1 METAVNIN
9 SDELR
14 KALKVYHKRRGN
26 TDVWLSTRRL
36 KKNGSYISYCL
47 SRGRMGQESLRELCR
62 IIDVDIKEITE
73 APKAIVDD
81 VVLTPEDVE
90 HIKHSFKSQTQGS
103 YKNDIRQI
111 LNAVSEKQKEIVL
124 AELEINKLL
133 CKCWEEL
140 KK

>member
-62 IIDVDIKEITE
+62 IIDVDIQEITDD
-73 APKAIVDD
+73 PKAIVDD
-81 VVLTPEDVE
+81 VLTTEDVE
-90 HIKHSFKSQTQGS
+90 HMKHFFKPQTQES

-124 AELEINKLL
+124 AQLEMNKLL